1 MTAFAPAVY
10 LLCLLTSGACAF
22 LLVRGYVRSQTRLL
36 LWSAA
41 CFVLLGVNNFLV
53 VVDLVLTPP
62 EVDLSILR
70 NLASLAAVSTLLYGF
85 IWELD

>member
-1 MTAFAPAVY
+1 MTTFAPAVY
-10 LLCLLTSGACAF
+10 LLCFLTSSACAV
-22 LLVRGYVRSQTRLL
+22 LLVRGYLRSRTRLL

-70 NLASLAAVSTLLYGF
+70 NLTSLAAVSTLLYGF